1 MLFYVIKPLLNDKFT
16 EIKVYRRFNFI
27 SLLIF
32 KAVDVPCNF
41 SNWFKCSNGRCVP
54 DYWRCDGKDD
64 CGDRS
69 DGNLNQYFSN
79 NLPSCMSI
87 CLLFYG
93 LSVIRLSA
101 CLPVSLKLSWNP
113 TLFACQF
120 PWLSVCLSDH
130 ECLFSLLRRLII
142 SLFNFMFV
150 CVAVKSNHPMRRL
163 AVRDQFNT

>member
-1 MLFYVIKPLLNDKFT
+1 MVVLTLSV
-16 EIKVYRRFNFI
+16 
-27 SLLIF
+27 LLIF

-41 SNWFKCSNGRCVP
+41 SDWFKCSNGRCVP

-69 DGNLNQYFSN
+69 DGNLNQYFGN

-113 TLFACQF
+113 TLFACQLLF
-120 PWLSVCLSDH
+120 VWLSVCLSDH
-130 ECLFSLLRRLII
+130 KCLFSLLRRLII

-150 CVAVKSNHPMRRL
+150 CRAKPSHSCSKRPIQHLM
-163 AVRDQFNT
+163 

>member
-1 MLFYVIKPLLNDKFT
+1 MVVLTLSV
-16 EIKVYRRFNFI
+16 
-27 SLLIF
+27 LLIF

-41 SNWFKCSNGRCVP
+41 SDWFKCSNGRCVP

-69 DGNLNQYFSN
+69 DGNLNQYFGN

-101 CLPVSLKLSWNP
+101 CLPVSLKLAEIRLCLPVNYY
-113 TLFACQF
+113 LYD
-120 PWLSVCLSDH
+120 CLSASRTMSV
-130 ECLFSLLRRLII
+130 FFR
-142 SLFNFMFV
+142 FFV
-150 CVAVKSNHPMRRL
+150 V
-163 AVRDQFNT
+163 